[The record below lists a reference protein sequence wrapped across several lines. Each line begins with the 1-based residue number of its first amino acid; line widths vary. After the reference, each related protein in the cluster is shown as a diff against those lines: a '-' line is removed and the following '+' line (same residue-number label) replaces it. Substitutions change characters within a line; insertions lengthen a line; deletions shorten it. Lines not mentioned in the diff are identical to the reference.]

1 MVDEPKIKKIINK
14 RKKELK
20 TDEFKK
26 YLREVNRS
34 FGTNFTEG
42 EFI

>member
-1 MVDEPKIKKIINK
+1 MVDESKVKKIITE
-14 RKKELK
+14 RKKKLNI
-20 TDEFKK
+20 DEFKK
-26 YLREVNRS
+26 YLREVNRA